1 MRTGRG
7 SSLGSH
13 VRAAPGHGFH
23 VQTFVD
29 EGLVCLARG
38 VRHSKFAVPVDK
50 SRDGCENEECDNQ
63 PQDNYQPSI
72 H

>member
-1 MRTGRG
+1 MGRE
-7 SSLGSH
+7 SSLGPH

-29 EGLVCLARG
+29 GGLVCLARG
-38 VRHSKFAVPVDK
+38 VRRSKFTVPVDN
-50 SRDGCENEECDNQ
+50 SRDGSEKEECDYQ